1 MWLLGPPPELY
12 RAYGASPEIQNKKRF
27 ERYSNSP
34 GLACTGD
41 LPADRQALRRHFV
54 APASSRLPSCLTLK
68 PPPRWQ
74 RYKMTGLCTS
84 PSCYA
89 HSGGEAA
96 CRLEP

>member
-1 MWLLGPPPELY
+1 MYLCPPPERY
-12 RAYGASPEIQNKKRF
+12 EHYGERPEIQTKKRCKG
-27 ERYSNSP
+27 YSNPPS
-34 GLACTGD
+34 LACTGD